1 MRDEVNDHRPALV
14 DGRQPARPA
23 ELARLFLALWPG
35 ASVRSALLDH
45 QRQWSWPRRSSP
57 VKADR
62 LHLTLHFIGAVE
74 RARIAEI
81 AAGLQVPSEP
91 FELSLT
97 RAEIWSR
104 GIAVLGSSEVPAG
117 LRQLHA
123 SLGEALRALQLPVEA
138 RQLRPHVTLARHAAA
153 AIPPIEAPLLPWP
166 IDSYVLVESTLAADG
181 SYHLLRRYA

>member
-1 MRDEVNDHRPALV
+1 MNDHHPTLL
-14 DGRQPARPA
+14 DHPTPARPA

-35 ASVRSALLDH
+35 ASVRTALLDH

-74 RARIAEI
+74 RARVAEI
-81 AAGLQVPSEP
+81 ATGLDVARVAC
-91 FELSLT
+91 ELSLT
-97 RAEIWSR
+97 RAEIWPR
-104 GIAVLGSSEVPAG
+104 GIAVLATTELPAG

-123 SLGEALRALQLPVEA
+123 GLGDALRALHLPVET

-153 AIPPIEAPLLPWP
+153 AIPPSEAQLLSWP
-166 IDSYVLVESTLAADG
+166 IDSYVLVESTLGADG
-181 SYHLLRRYA
+181 SYHLLRRYD